1 VNALPRDGQWL
12 ARGWVVV
19 LFSNFPIYLGT
30 FVIPLI
36 QPLHWIAV
44 LAGLT
49 LLLMARPAVTLRD
62 VPMLY
67 PAAMAGYLAL
77 CLAAYVVQGGG
88 DPIIL
93 RQRLLGVLVAILAY
107 LCFVASPRAVDAARR
122 AMVWVVLASVA
133 INVYDITHPLT
144 LIPADSEF
152 ATLGRAAGLFINPNQ
167 SGAALVLGLALTL
180 GVVASRWRV
189 PYAIVVSA
197 GVALTLSR
205 GALVGLVLVFGA
217 LLVEGRTLRPGQ
229 VLRIAAFGAAAGYA
243 FWLAFSAEL
252 QSRFNVDPALVLDR
266 ILWILDPSGRA
277 DFSQAERAILAER
290 GWLQFVASPLFGNGL
305 GSTEL
310 WELRTSTH
318 NLYLM
323 LASDFGLVGWLVL
336 PALLLAAVRRDLT
349 ALPGGVAAAFLLLW
363 GLVSHNVLGEYYI
376 LIAMSLMA
384 AVAGTRERAPDG

>member
-1 VNALPRDGQWL
+1 MIAAPRDGEWL
-12 ARGWVVV
+12 ARCWVVV

-36 QPLHWIAV
+36 QPLHWIV
-44 LAGLT
+44 LLAGMN
-49 LLLMARPAVTLRD
+49 LLLLARPAVTLRD

-67 PAAMAGYLAL
+67 PVAMAAYLAL
-77 CLAAYVVQGGG
+77 CLAAYVLQGGG
-88 DPIIL
+88 DPIVL
-93 RQRLLGVLVAILAY
+93 RQRVLGVLVAILAY
-107 LCFVASPRAVDAARR
+107 LCFAASPRAVEAARR

-180 GVVASRWRV
+180 GVVAPRWRV
-189 PYAIVVSA
+189 AYAIVVSA

-205 GALVGLVLVFGA
+205 GALVGLGLVFGA
-217 LLVEGRTLRPGQ
+217 LLVEGRTLRPVQ
-229 VLRIAAFGAAAGYA
+229 VVRIAGLGAAAGYA

-290 GWLQFVASPLFGNGL
+290 GWLQFVASPFFGNGL

-318 NLYLM
+318 NLYIM

-336 PALLLAAVRRDLT
+336 PALLLAAVRRDFT
-349 ALPGGVAAAFLLLW
+349 ALPGGVAAAFLLLL

-376 LIAMSLMA
+376 LIGMSLMA
-384 AVAGTRERAPDG
+384 AVSGTRERSADG